1 MILKKFLKPEHLFV
15 GVLSLSPISPL
26 ETSKLLVRD
35 HQYETLASYAATLVA
50 TERLAP
56 PERLRW
62 ILVEAAALADSG
74 RITEA
79 AARLLYARQYVQAA
93 FLPAER
99 KHFMAALE
107 IAEHD
112 IRLGEEP

>member
-1 MILKKFLKPEHLFV
+1 M
-15 GVLSLSPISPL
+15 SSL

-35 HQYETLASYAATLVA
+35 HQYETLASYAATIVA
-50 TERLAP
+50 TEELSP

-62 ILVEAAALADSG
+62 ILVEAAALSDSG
-74 RITEA
+74 RIA
-79 AARLLYARQYVQAA
+79 DASARLLYARQYVQTA
-93 FLPAER
+93 FLGAER